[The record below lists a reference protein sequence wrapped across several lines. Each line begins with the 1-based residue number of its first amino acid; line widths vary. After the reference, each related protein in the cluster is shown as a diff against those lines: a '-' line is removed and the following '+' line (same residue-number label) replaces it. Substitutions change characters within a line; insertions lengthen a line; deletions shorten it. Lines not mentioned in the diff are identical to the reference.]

1 MVAWQ
6 WRQLGDSWILSP
18 PRPRAMIH
26 FLGGAFVGSLP
37 HLFFQGLLEPLARAG
52 FGIIATGYTTAPDH
66 GQIAR
71 QIAQI
76 ACSVQETLGWQ
87 DLPVFGLGQSL
98 GGKLQ
103 ILSCILDP
111 TCCERRRGNILFAYN
126 NSSLNDAL
134 PWRQWG
140 LEPLA
145 DWARSSN
152 LYPYPAEFDP
162 SPAKTNYLIQTQ
174 YTIAPHL
181 LIKFERDTIDE
192 IKSLYDLLSPRFGD
206 QVTYCLLSGDH
217 GTGVSR
223 SYPFQ
228 VDQFTPLD
236 AIGQFM
242 YEAIHQETLGLSGTI
257 RKWLERELRA
267 PDTQG

>member
-1 MVAWQ
+1 MAAVQ
-6 WRQLGDSWILSP
+6 WRQIGDCWICSPSP
-18 PRPRAMIH
+18 PKAVIH

-37 HLFFQGLLEPLARAG
+37 HIFFQGVLESLARSG
-52 FGIIATGYTTAPDH
+52 FGVIATGYTTDPNH

-71 QIAQI
+71 RVAQI
-76 ACSVQETLGWQ
+76 SRSAQATLGWQ
-87 DLPVFGLGQSL
+87 ELPVFGLGQSL

-111 TCCERRRGNILFAYN
+111 ECCQQRRGNILFAYN

-134 PWRQWG
+134 PWQRWG

-145 DWARSSN
+145 EWARSSN
-152 LYPYPAEFDP
+152 LYPYPDEFDP
-162 SPAKTNYLIQTQ
+162 SPAKTNQLIQTQ

-192 IKSLYDLLSPRFGD
+192 IQPLYDLLSSRFGD
-206 QVTYCLLSGDH
+206 QVNYCLLPGDH

-228 VDQFTPLD
+228 VDQLTPLD
-236 AIGQFM
+236 AIGQFV
-242 YEAIHQETLGLSGTI
+242 YESLNDETFGLSSRI
-257 RKWLERELRA
+257 RRWIEQQLA
-267 PDTQG
+267 NGS